1 MSMVLTERRGSVTIL
16 TLNNP
21 AQYNA
26 LAGSLLS
33 ELSRALDVAIADSAV
48 RAILLTGAGKGFCAG
63 AQLGGGNT
71 FEAGE
76 QIGDHMRASI
86 NPVIEKMR
94 GSPTPIVVAVNGPAA
109 GAGVGIALAGDIVIA
124 ARSAR
129 FILSF
134 VRLGAALDAGTSLL
148 LQRSIGVARA
158 RALALLGQPL
168 ACRKGRAVGSDL
180 ENGGRCG
187 SPERG
192 ACDRASARRRSA
204 GQHGADQEPDRRGM
218 ECIAGSRRSTTRP
231 RHNRAPSA
239 RRICAKAPPP
249 LSRNVRPA
257 LPADKALAGGG
268 FLMGH
273 RARNA
278 GFRFSMNAVR
288 PSI

>member
-129 FILSF
+129 FVLSF

-148 LQRSIGVARA
+148 LQRSIGVART

-168 ACRKGRAVGSDL
+168 DAEKAEQWGLIWKMVEDADLVNEALAVAQALAAGPPVSLGLIKKQVEAAWNASLESTLDDEASSQSRAFRTADL
-180 ENGGRCG
+180 RE
-187 SPERG
+187 G
-192 ACDRASARRRSA
+192 AAAFV
-204 GQHGADQEPDRRGM
+204 E
-218 ECIAGSRRSTTRP
+218 
-231 RHNRAPSA
+231 
-239 RRICAKAPPP
+239 K
-249 LSRNVRPA
+249 RPA
-257 LPADKALAGGG
+257 
-268 FLMGH
+268 
-273 RARNA
+273 
-278 GFRFSMNAVR
+278 RFTGQ
-288 PSI
+288 

>member
-26 LAGSLLS
+26 LGGSLLGD
-33 ELSRALDVAIADSAV
+33 LNQALDVALADPAV

-76 QIGDHMRASI
+76 EIGDHMRASI

-94 GSPTPIVVAVNGPAA
+94 SSPTPIVVAVNGPAA

-134 VRLGAALDAGTSLL
+134 VRLGAALDGGTSLF

-158 RALALLGQPL
+158 RALALTGQPL
-168 ACRKGRAVGSDL
+168 HAEKAEQWGLIWKMVEDADLLSEALAIAQALADGPPVSMALIKNQIDTAWGTPLEATLDNEASSQSRAFRTADL
-180 ENGGRCG
+180 RE
-187 SPERG
+187 G
-192 ACDRASARRRSA
+192 AAAFV
-204 GQHGADQEPDRRGM
+204 E
-218 ECIAGSRRSTTRP
+218 
-231 RHNRAPSA
+231 
-239 RRICAKAPPP
+239 K
-249 LSRNVRPA
+249 RPA
-257 LPADKALAGGG
+257 
-268 FLMGH
+268 
-273 RARNA
+273 
-278 GFRFSMNAVR
+278 RFTGR
-288 PSI
+288 